1 MDAAIIRAVN
11 KLWLPAYPGIAR
23 QIAEH
28 CTRPPGRILEAGC
41 FSGGIGLM
49 LLQQFPES
57 TLSLALE
64 IEELTRTFASDWEGL
79 IDARR
84 PDRYQ
89 ILPAPLV
96 FLDRPLR
103 TFDLVIFRGVFFF
116 LDEGGDLLSR
126 LYRFLSPGGFVFAGG
141 GYGAYT
147 PPEVIE
153 GIAEESRRLNQALGR
168 KIFSREAFEQANA
181 GAGLAARS
189 RLIEEGGLWA
199 IMKKA

>member
-64 IEELTRTFASDWEGL
+64 IEELAGTFASDWEGL

-84 PDRYQ
+84 PGRYQ

-96 FLDRPLR
+96 FLDRPPR
-103 TFDLVIFRGVFFF
+103 TFDLVIFRGVFFSWMKAAICCQGCTVFF
-116 LDEGGDLLSR
+116 LPAVLFLPEGDTE
-126 LYRFLSPGGFVFAGG
+126 P
-141 GYGAYT
+141 T
-147 PPEVIE
+147 
-153 GIAEESRRLNQALGR
+153 RRL
-168 KIFSREAFEQANA
+168 K
-181 GAGLAARS
+181 
-189 RLIEEGGLWA
+189 
-199 IMKKA
+199 